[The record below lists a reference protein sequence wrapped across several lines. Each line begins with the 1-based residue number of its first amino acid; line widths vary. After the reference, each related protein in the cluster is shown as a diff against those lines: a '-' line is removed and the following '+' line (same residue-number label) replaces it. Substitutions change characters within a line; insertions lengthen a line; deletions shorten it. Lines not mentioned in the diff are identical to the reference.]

1 MSGDDLEGLLEAVK
15 NGSEWAHD
23 MIVFRIERQAN
34 EITQLREQLA
44 KAREELKF
52 YKEDGR

>member
-1 MSGDDLEGLLEAVK
+1 MPDDFESLLEAVK